1 MQIRI
6 YLSSQAMSGTWQP
19 TSETKTTLAL
29 LSQAIVKDLSDE
41 ERRELNKA
49 IQELSAERAA
59 KRSPLV
65 ELVAHMVCTIS
76 VQAPILCKPISA
88 EEQALPL
95 SSVIEAVD
103 YHFKK
108 EVKKEKFEKIKH

>member
-1 MQIRI
+1 
-6 YLSSQAMSGTWQP
+6 MSGTWQP

-65 ELVAHMVCTIS
+65 ELVAHMI
-76 VQAPILCKPISA
+76 
-88 EEQALPL
+88 
-95 SSVIEAVD
+95 IEAVD

-108 EVKKEKFEKIKH
+108 AAEDEKERSKE